1 MGVWK
6 TRKAESGKVTG
17 IRKRTGT
24 RTVIR
29 RRIAIGTDKRVRRET
44 LYTST
49 NFNFS
54 IFLTFLT

>member
-24 RTVIR
+24 GTGIR
-29 RRIAIGTDKRVRRET
+29 RRITIGTDKHVRRET
-44 LYTST
+44 PYILT
-49 NFNFS
+49 NFN
-54 IFLTFLT
+54 IFLNCLT

>member
-24 RTVIR
+24 GIR
-29 RRIAIGTDKRVRRET
+29 RRITIGTDKHVRRET
-44 LYTST
+44 PYILT
-49 NFNFS
+49 NFNFN
-54 IFLTFLT
+54 IFLTCLT